1 MDAALLVFFPR
12 DPWSSLCLGGSGQ
25 AGGDPGSK
33 PSLAPFGSIWPACGH
48 ALTTGLHEQPLA
60 PSPVADWKRNGPG
73 QGAARQGDEREPVF
87 WKGPQRKQQNPNP
100 ATKYIP
106 FTENGVSCSPA
117 RGSSTKKLFTAQG
130 TAPCSRTP
138 CSLSSISWQHGFVL
152 IFFFRIAES
161 SLVLTK

>member
-1 MDAALLVFFPR
+1 MHTDAALLVVFPR

-25 AGGDPGSK
+25 AGRDPGSK

-130 TAPCSRTP
+130 TALCSRTP

-152 IFFFRIAES
+152 IFFFQNC
-161 SLVLTK
+161 